1 MLTYTKI
8 YGILV
13 YVQSCTEKG
22 GVNMLGADSNLVTK
36 SITIDKEI
44 LEWIK
49 ELSAKEMRSV
59 SNEITYILKQYK
71 NKTDK

>member
-1 MLTYTKI
+1 
-8 YGILV
+8 
-13 YVQSCTEKG
+13 
-22 GVNMLGADSNLVTK
+22 MLGADSNLVTK

-71 NKTDK
+71 DKTDK